1 MSKKEKYTYDEIFLI
16 YYNDGCNNIDLI
28 AVTNDLEKWIEN
40 HNSEK
45 EADDME
51 PEGLEDFDIVEE
63 GLINFKT
70 KRR

>member
-16 YYNDGCNNIDLI
+16 YYDDGCGDTDLI
-28 AVTNDLEKWIEN
+28 AVTNDLEKWIDH
-40 HNSEK
+40 HNLER

-70 KRR
+70 KKR

>member
-1 MSKKEKYTYDEIFLI
+1 MSKEEEYTYDKIFLI
-16 YYNDGCNNIDLI
+16 YWHDGCGHIDLQ
-28 AVTNDLEKWIEN
+28 AVTNDLEKWIED
-40 HNSEK
+40 HNSER
-45 EADDME
+45 EADNME